1 MELLSPAEREQLAG
15 WNSTSVDEGAAAT
28 LTELFEAQVARVSGR
43 PAVVGPRAGATSQ
56 GSVAG
61 AVVLTYAE
69 LNARAN
75 QLARHLTALGVTAGA
90 PVGLLIDRSADAIV
104 GLMGILKAGGAYM
117 PLSVDAPPARLAQ
130 QITES
135 GAKVVVSI
143 AALADRVT
151 TAHVVALDREADAAT
166 LGALPDGNLPVT
178 ANPASVAYVLFT
190 SGSTGVPKGVA
201 VTHGNAVHYARA
213 VSRVL
218 ADVPAAQTG
227 DGFAALDGLQFGML
241 STLAADLGN
250 TSLLPSLLAGG
261 TLHVLSKE
269 VTTEP
274 ARYEQYVSVH
284 QLDVIKATPNHLLAL
299 CGGRTGAELASVLPR
314 KWVVLGGEALRPDV
328 ARTLLGAGKC
338 RVLNHYGPTETT
350 VGVLTFEATR
360 ESVDAAVAAG
370 AQTVPLGRPLANTH
384 AFVVDAH
391 GNEQPIG
398 VPGELLLGGAGVT
411 NGYLKRDELTAERF
425 TQFRGERV
433 YRTGDRVR
441 RLADGT
447 LEFLGRAD
455 DQVKVRGYRV
465 ELGEVEQ
472 ALRAHPGVEHG
483 VVVLREQE
491 LVAYAVPKQAGY
503 AVSHNDR
510 ATPEKLV
517 QWLAAQLPEY
527 MVPSAVLFLEAIP
540 LTANG
545 KVDKAQLPAPEGGAA
560 AEDRH
565 VAPRTPTEQTVA
577 KIWQDVLKKERV
589 GVTDSFLDLGGH
601 SLLAIRVLGRISKT
615 FGVRLPLRTLFD
627 APTIDQL
634 APRIDA
640 ERAPAAAAAP
650 EAGLI
655 SRSRDAYRIG
665 RPATPGSDSEPG
677 A

>member
-1 MELLSPAEREQLAG
+1 
-15 WNSTSVDEGAAAT
+15 
-28 LTELFEAQVARVSGR
+28 
-43 PAVVGPRAGATSQ
+43 
-56 GSVAG
+56 
-61 AVVLTYAE
+61 
-69 LNARAN
+69 
-75 QLARHLTALGVTAGA
+75 
-90 PVGLLIDRSADAIV
+90 
-104 GLMGILKAGGAYM
+104 
-117 PLSVDAPPARLAQ
+117 
-130 QITES
+130 
-135 GAKVVVSI
+135 

-151 TAHVVALDREADAAT
+151 TAHVVALDRETDAAM
-166 LGALPDGNLPVT
+166 LGALPDANLGAAVSP
-178 ANPASVAYVLFT
+178 SQVAYVLFT

-201 VTHGNAVHYARA
+201 VTHANAVHYARA

-218 ADVPAAQTG
+218 ADVPASQAG

-261 TLHVLSKE
+261 TLHVLSKD

-274 ARYEQYVSVH
+274 ARYAQYMQGH
-284 QLDVIKATPNHLLAL
+284 QLDVLKLTPNHLRAL
-299 CGGRTGAELASVLPR
+299 VAGKSGAELAELLP
-314 KWVVLGGEALRPDV
+314 KQALVLGGEALRLDF
-328 ARTLLGAGKC
+328 ARELVSAGRC

-350 VGVLTFEATR
+350 VGVLTHAVTLDTI
-360 ESVDAAVAAG
+360 DAASALGAG
-370 AQTVPLGRPLANTH
+370 TVPLGRPLANTC
-384 AFVVDAH
+384 AIVVDAH
-391 GNEQPIG
+391 GQEQPVGI
-398 VPGELLLGGAGVT
+398 PGELWVGGAGVT
-411 NGYLKRDELTAERF
+411 NGYLNRPELTAERF
-425 TQFRGERV
+425 VSFRGERV

-441 RLADGT
+441 RLSDGT

-472 ALRAHPGVEHG
+472 ALRSHPGVEHG
-483 VVVLREQE
+483 VVVLRAPSEGSE
-491 LVAYAVPKQAGY
+491 PVLVAYAVPKQAGY

-517 QWLAAQLPEY
+517 QWLEAQLPQH
-527 MVPSAVLFLEAIP
+527 MVPSTVMLLEALP

-545 KVDKAQLPAPEGGAA
+545 KVDRVKLPDPGASAA
-560 AEDRH
+560 AEGDAY
-565 VAPRTPTEQTVA
+565 VAPRTDTETKLA
-577 KIWQDVLKKERV
+577 AIWADVLKREQV
-589 GVTDSFLDLGGH
+589 GVTDNFLALGGH

-640 ERAPAAAAAP
+640 ERAPAAAAATP

-665 RPATPGSDSEPG
+665 RPTTPGSDSEPG